1 MIDNKLSV
9 ELLQHSALNITA
21 GAART
26 CWSSQDKSDSNVM
39 AICDCC
45 STAYQQDEHQT
56 LECPDCECEDF
67 TFEMV
72 CGTKDKELIDRIGNK
87 YKHASI
93 LEHQTYTF
101 FFKGISRALL
111 QEQSRHRMAS
121 PSVKSTRY
129 TLKEL
134 RAEDSFEKPYTTWTE
149 EIVEGKPKQVKH
161 FDIESARERAG
172 KYLVFTGNDDVD
184 RYSIYALENLRKLVQ
199 LNISNDLAKY
209 ALPESYKV
217 ELTWSVN
224 ARGLQNFL
232 KLRSDKAALWEIR
245 QVAWALF
252 NALPDDHKYL
262 FEHCMFVDKDGK
274 EDKK

>member
-1 MIDNKLSV
+1 MMNTAKA
-9 ELLQHSALNITA
+9 ELLQHSELAITA

-26 CWSSQDKSDSNVM
+26 CWSSQDKSDSQVL
-39 AICDCC
+39 AVCDCC

-56 LECPDCECEDF
+56 LECPDCESEDF
-67 TFEMV
+67 TLQVV
-72 CGTKDKELIDRIGNK
+72 CGQKDKELIDRIGNK

-101 FFKGISRALL
+101 YLSGISRALL

-134 RAEDSFEKPYTTWTE
+134 KEEESFEKPYTTWDKDNT
-149 EIVEGKPKQVKH
+149 KH
-161 FDIESARERAG
+161 FDIEAARERAS
-172 KYLVFTGNDDVD
+172 KYLVFTGNDKVD
-184 RYSIYALENLRKLVQ
+184 RYSIYALENLRKVIQ
-199 LNISNDLAKY
+199 DGISNDIAKY
-209 ALPESYKV
+209 CLPESYKV

-245 QVAWALF
+245 NLAYAIF
-252 NALPDDHKYL
+252 EALPDDHKYL
-262 FEHCMFVDKDGK
+262 FEEYMYVEK
-274 EDKK
+274 EAREEKK